1 MSTAEKQKLPPV
13 ISPEQAAQILGV
25 ALTSDPQVIHQA
37 YRVAAKRAHPDVGG
51 SAAQFAHI
59 RSAYEL
65 LLWQRSQQAQPV
77 QVQVRA
83 GAVVWARS
91 RFQPWPVVVA
101 MVAGSVLLGTAA
113 MWGSASAFHV
123 ALGLAIVLLVR
134 ALYIAAGRPPLSA
147 QWWRQQ
153 WKKRRNLR
161 DPGEWDTQ
169 PIPVMT
175 DERIR
180 QYEQTGR

>member
-1 MSTAEKQKLPPV
+1 MSTQQELPPAT
-13 ISPEQAAQILGV
+13 SPEQAAQILGV

-37 YRVAAKRAHPDVGG
+37 YRAAARRAHPDVGG

-65 LLWQRSQQAQPV
+65 LLWQRSQQAQPA
-77 QVQVRA
+77 QVQTRA
-83 GAVVWARS
+83 GAVVWVRS
-91 RFQPWPVVVA
+91 RFQPWPVVAAV
-101 MVAGSVLLGTAA
+101 VAGSVLLGTAA
-113 MWGSASAFHV
+113 TWGSASAFHV

-134 ALYIAAGRPPLSA
+134 ALYIATGRPPVSV

-153 WKKRRNLR
+153 WETRQRLR

-180 QYEQTGR
+180 QYEQTGH

>member
-1 MSTAEKQKLPPV
+1 MSTRQELPPV
-13 ISPEQAAQILGV
+13 TSPEQAAAVLGV
-25 ALTSDPQVIHQA
+25 SMTADAQVIHQA
-37 YRVAAKRAHPDVGG
+37 YRAAAKRAHPDVGG

-91 RFQPWPVVVA
+91 RFRPWPVVAAV
-101 MVAGSVLLGTAA
+101 VAGGVLLGTAA
-113 MWGSASAFHV
+113 MWASAEAFHV

-134 ALYIAAGRPPLSA
+134 ALYIAAGRPPVSV

-153 WKKRRNLR
+153 WKTRRRLR

>member
-1 MSTAEKQKLPPV
+1 MSTQQELPPV
-13 ISPEQAAQILGV
+13 TSPEQATAVLGV
-25 ALTSDPQVIHQA
+25 SMTADAQVIHQA
-37 YRVAAKRAHPDVGG
+37 YRAAAKRAHPDVGG

-77 QVQVRA
+77 QVQA
-83 GAVVWARS
+83 GPVVWARS
-91 RFQPWPVVVA
+91 RFQPWPVVAAVA
-101 MVAGSVLLGTAA
+101 AGGVLLGTAA

-123 ALGLAIVLLVR
+123 ALGLAVVLLVR
-134 ALYIAAGRPPLSA
+134 ALYIAAGRPPVSV
-147 QWWRQQ
+147 QYWRQR
-153 WKKRRNLR
+153 WADRRSR
-161 DPGEWDTQ
+161 RQFEEWDTQ